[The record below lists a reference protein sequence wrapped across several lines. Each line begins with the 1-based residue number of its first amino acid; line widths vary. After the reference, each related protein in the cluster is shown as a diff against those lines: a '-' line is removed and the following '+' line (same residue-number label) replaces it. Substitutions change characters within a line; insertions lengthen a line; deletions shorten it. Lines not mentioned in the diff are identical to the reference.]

1 MGFGKNPQILLFF
14 LQVCEL
20 NRCRFPISLK
30 KWCPFLTNFSW
41 LFPPSPKAAPRPS
54 DAGFSLEHGA
64 LRHQKSCRV
73 CSPRFHGTG
82 STAPQA
88 RPAPSTPSDL
98 RGFEALFRSP
108 GRRAVTLAL
117 VKPTLLAG
125 GAACRTPCGSCPSGT
140 LYLSAQTAPWPA
152 PSRPSQGTGI
162 PLSAAAAAP
171 SVPAGASGESP
182 QPAIAD
188 LAPSPRAIEIQST
201 DQIIGPSPK
210 KEALGSCV
218 TNQSGPF
225 KQHTRLEQAPEQTR
239 AENPQLSKAGFKS
252 SNKSLHLSLI

>member
-64 LRHQKSCRV
+64 LKHQRSCRV

-88 RPAPSTPSDL
+88 RPALSTPSDL
-98 RGFEALFRSP
+98 RGFEALFCSP

-140 LYLSAQTAPWPA
+140 FYLSAQTPPWPA

-162 PLSAAAAAP
+162 PLSAQTRSGRCAICARR
-171 SVPAGASGESP
+171 SQRGNPAGSHRRPRSLPAGHWNSEHRPDNRAKP
-182 QPAIAD
+182 QKRGFGLMCHKSVWSLQTAHQI
-188 LAPSPRAIEIQST
+188 RTST
-201 DQIIGPSPK
+201 R
-210 KEALGSCV
+210 
-218 TNQSGPF
+218 TNQSGKPAA
-225 KQHTRLEQAPEQTR
+225 L
-239 AENPQLSKAGFKS
+239 
-252 SNKSLHLSLI
+252 